1 MRLNHLARQKGA
13 KKVLIDLLYKKSYC
27 ICTSEPKL
35 IQLYFNQVSP
45 IWVQDFLLT
54 KNTQVSQLSPCLCLF
69 L

>member
-27 ICTSEPKL
+27 ICIPEPKL

-45 IWVQDFLLT
+45 IWIQDFLL
-54 KNTQVSQLSPCLCLF
+54 N
-69 L
+69 